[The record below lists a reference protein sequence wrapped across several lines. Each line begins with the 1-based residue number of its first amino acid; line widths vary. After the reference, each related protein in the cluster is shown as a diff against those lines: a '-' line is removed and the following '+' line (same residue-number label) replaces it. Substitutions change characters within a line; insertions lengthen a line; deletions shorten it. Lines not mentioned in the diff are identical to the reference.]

1 MVTQPGPVVY
11 QRRYGS
17 GDHYLILSIIMSFV
31 CFFFGTWWALVCT
44 IPAIFMAI
52 NVSHYTSVTS
62 MSDKCIILQAQ
73 EAERRGDTV
82 TMERNRRSALRLNIG
97 AIIVGV
103 VSWILLIVIIVIRA
117 AIVSAYAASNN

>member
-1 MVTQPGPVVY
+1 M
-11 QRRYGS
+11 
-17 GDHYLILSIIMSFV
+17 
-31 CFFFGTWWALVCT
+31 CT
-44 IPAIFMAI
+44 IPAIFIAI

>member
-73 EAERRGDTV
+73 EAEGRGDTI
-82 TMERNRRSALRLNIG
+82 TMERNRRSALYLNIG
-97 AIIVGV
+97 AVMTGV
-103 VSWILLIVIIVIRA
+103 ATWILLIVMFGVLA
-117 AIVSAYAASNN
+117 A